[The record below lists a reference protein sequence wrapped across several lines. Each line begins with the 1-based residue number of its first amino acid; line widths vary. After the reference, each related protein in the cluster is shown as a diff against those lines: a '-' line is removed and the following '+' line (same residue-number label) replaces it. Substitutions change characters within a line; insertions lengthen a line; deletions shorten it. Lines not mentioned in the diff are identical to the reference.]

1 LDAAGNLYIADYN
14 NHRIREVSR
23 GTIKTVAGNGVAG
36 FSGDGGLATSAKLN
50 QPLGVALDT
59 AGNLYIVDQ
68 FNQRIRAV
76 SGGTMKTIAGN
87 GAGAFSGDGGPATSA
102 SLNNPQGIAVDT
114 AGNLYIADYSN
125 NRIRAVS
132 GGTITTVAGNGVDGF
147 SGDAGP
153 ATIASL
159 NGPGGVALDAAGNLY
174 IADYNNNRIRE
185 VSGGTITTVVGNGR
199 LGFAGDGGPPA
210 NASLNGAGGLVVDA
224 GGQLFIAD
232 YFNERVRKVSGGII
246 TTVAG
251 QGGGTLWGDGGPATS
266 AALLNTVDVVVD
278 LAGNLFIAD
287 VGNNCVRK
295 VSGGTITTVAGNGI
309 AGFSGDGGPAT
320 SASLNSPTGIAL
332 DAAGNLYIADQSNH
346 RIRKVSGGTIETV
359 SGNGAAGFS
368 GDGGPATSA
377 SLYLPRRVAVD
388 AAGNLYIADKRNN
401 RIRKVSGGTITTVAG
416 NGVAGFSGDTGPA
429 TNASLDGPEGVA
441 LDAVGNL
448 YIADSNNY
456 RIRQVSGGTITTVAG
471 NGVAGFSGD
480 LGPATNASLYK
491 PTGVAVDAVGNLL
504 IADYPR
510 VRRISGGT
518 INTVVGSGV
527 FGFSG
532 DGGLPYGLHSQT

>member
-1 LDAAGNLYIADYN
+1 MTSDWLAPDGTALKGVDWSNPATDNHCYLGASLGVLTNTPKSHLGLWQARVYANGALLFSVPFTITAPGTGIGGQVITTVAGGGWRAFPTSEIPAIGAPLGIPRGLAVDAQGNVYVADSYNNIVVRISPTGTLTVVAGNSSAGFSGDGGPATSASLNSPSGVALDAAGNLYIADYN

-346 RIRKVSGGTIETV
+346 RIR
-359 SGNGAAGFS
+359 
-368 GDGGPATSA
+368 
-377 SLYLPRRVAVD
+377 
-388 AAGNLYIADKRNN
+388 
-401 RIRKVSGGTITTVAG
+401 
-416 NGVAGFSGDTGPA
+416 
-429 TNASLDGPEGVA
+429 
-441 LDAVGNL
+441 
-448 YIADSNNY
+448 
-456 RIRQVSGGTITTVAG
+456 
-471 NGVAGFSGD
+471 
-480 LGPATNASLYK
+480 
-491 PTGVAVDAVGNLL
+491 
-504 IADYPR
+504 
-510 VRRISGGT
+510 
-518 INTVVGSGV
+518 
-527 FGFSG
+527 
-532 DGGLPYGLHSQT
+532 